1 MRFPAFFPPTVAALA
16 AHWGI
21 DAPHS
26 MTAMRHFLRQRP
38 AQLYLLGL
46 VLILIGAWSM
56 EATGSFV
63 PMAMA
68 ASAALMLSAPLVR
81 QRFARVK
88 AASRRQ

>member
-1 MRFPAFFPPTVAALA
+1 MRFPALFLPTVAARA

-21 DAPHS
+21 DAPDS
-26 MTAMRHFLRQRP
+26 MTAMHNFLRQRSV
-38 AQLYLLGL
+38 QLYLLGL

-63 PMAMA
+63 PMALA

-81 QRFARVK
+81 QRFARLK
-88 AASRRQ
+88 AASRR